1 MIQVLTR
8 DNLGVDFDTAGA
20 ITSGK
25 VNVKRATLSTYGV
38 VRLSDIYSP
47 SSPVALPIGS
57 TAEGTVIGANTPAAG
72 SFSVLTVTSQA
83 TFQAAVL
90 APNKLTVLSQAV
102 TLNGATHNAAGT
114 DYAIGV
120 NTVGSTSGSYDLN
133 RNNSNRGF
141 FKLTN
146 SDDLQLG
153 TPIAKSVDVI
163 TSGASRINV
172 AANGV
177 TTLKSPVIAEST
189 INGVAPA
196 LSDNSTAF
204 VTSAWVK
211 SQGYHS
217 SAGLTTFTSL
227 TVTAD
232 TRLGQSS
239 SDDFTVSATS
249 TFESPAYFL
258 QPAHLTAPSLL
269 DNSDKAV
276 SSAWV
281 KSQGYGASGTSL
293 ALGASSTL
301 DLSGSIRLF
310 QKVIAAN
317 TEFLVTNVPDPGIV
331 CFFLLDLTNA
341 GAFSFTGSWWNAV
354 KWQGGLPPTLTASGR
369 DLLGFLTYD
378 GGVTWTG
385 SRLLGDIS

>member
-1 MIQVLTR
+1 MIQVLTKA
-8 DNLGVDFDTAGA
+8 NLGSDFDTAGA
-20 ITSGK
+20 ITPGK
-25 VNVKRATLSTYGV
+25 VNVKRATLSVPGV
-38 VRLSDIYSP
+38 VRLTDIYAP
-47 SSPVALPIGS
+47 SSPVALPAGS

-72 SFSVLTVTSQA
+72 SFSVLTVVSQA
-83 TFQAAVL
+83 TLQGSLA

-114 DYAIGV
+114 DYAVGV
-120 NTVGSTSGSYDLN
+120 NTVGSTSGSFDLN

-146 SDDLQLG
+146 TDDLQLG
-153 TPIAKSVDVI
+153 TPIAKAVGVV
-163 TSGASRINV
+163 TSGVTRISV

-177 TTLKSPVIAEST
+177 TTFSSPVVAENT
-189 INGVAPA
+189 VHGVTPA

-217 SAGLTTFTSL
+217 SAGLTTLSAL
-227 TVTAD
+227 TVTSN
-232 TRLGQSS
+232 TILGQSS
-239 SDDFTVSATS
+239 SDTLTVSASS
-249 TFESPAYFL
+249 TFESPALFL
-258 QPAHLTAPSLL
+258 NTARLTAPSLL

-293 ALGASSTL
+293 ALGAGNTM

-310 QKVIAAN
+310 QKTITAN
-317 TEFLVTNVPDPGIV
+317 TGFLVTNVPDPGIV
-331 CFFLLDLTNA
+331 CFFLLDLNNA
-341 GAFSFTGSWWNAV
+341 GAFNLTGTWWNAV
-354 KWQGGLPPTLTASGR
+354 KWQGGLPPTLTAAGR

>member
-1 MIQVLTR
+1 M
-8 DNLGVDFDTAGA
+8 
-20 ITSGK
+20 
-25 VNVKRATLSTYGV
+25 
-38 VRLSDIYSP
+38 
-47 SSPVALPIGS
+47 
-57 TAEGTVIGANTPAAG
+57 
-72 SFSVLTVTSQA
+72 
-83 TFQAAVL
+83 
-90 APNKLTVLSQAV
+90 
-102 TLNGATHNAAGT
+102 
-114 DYAIGV
+114 
-120 NTVGSTSGSYDLN
+120 
-133 RNNSNRGF
+133 
-141 FKLTN
+141 
-146 SDDLQLG
+146 
-153 TPIAKSVDVI
+153 
-163 TSGASRINV
+163 
-172 AANGV
+172 
-177 TTLKSPVIAEST
+177 
-189 INGVAPA
+189 NGVAPA

-227 TVTAD
+227 TVTTD
-232 TRLGQSS
+232 TLLGQSS
-239 SDDFTVSATS
+239 SDDLTVSATS
-249 TFESPAYFL
+249 TFESPAHFL

-293 ALGASSTL
+293 ALGAGSTL